1 MTEKHVLEL
10 WIIIFVTTSVLQIMY
25 LYAGNGNTLAFTS
38 LSSVQNP
45 EECTDHLKMWF
56 SFVIQK
62 FIFVLYPIMVSSQK
76 CHAFSNT
83 AFFFFVL
90 PRYELNEKMLSACN
104 MLKSH
109 LNDPKTLSS
118 KDVVR

>member
-1 MTEKHVLEL
+1 
-10 WIIIFVTTSVLQIMY
+10 MY

-45 EECTDHLKMWF
+45 ECPDHLKMWF
-56 SFVIQK
+56 SFVIPPK
-62 FIFVLYPIMVSSQK
+62 KFVLYPILVSSQK

-83 AFFFFVL
+83 AFFFVL